1 MLRVWIK
8 KPPALSWLKFNLFL
22 QTVDL
27 VDKIRHLFVVDTE
40 FDKKKATER
49 EYMYNEIIP
58 PIIEKHKILEA
69 NEQSVKQLL
78 HFFVKQVTISQNRI
92 VSLQSLMQFHF
103 QKSFFCSI

>member
-1 MLRVWIK
+1 MIKPMLRVWIK

-78 HFFVKQVTISQNRI
+78 HF
-92 VSLQSLMQFHF
+92 L
-103 QKSFFCSI
+103 